1 MRLPR
6 HPTPSPAGTHV
17 RAPSRP
23 GAEQLRV
30 LKRLSDLEVSG
41 HCVNFALLKSTMIG
55 NAVGKLR
62 KSEYEEVREKADEIV
77 RKWKVQLGEE
87 ERRSAPA
94 P

>member
-1 MRLPR
+1 
-6 HPTPSPAGTHV
+6 
-17 RAPSRP
+17 
-23 GAEQLRV
+23 
-30 LKRLSDLEVSG
+30 
-41 HCVNFALLKSTMIG
+41 MIG